1 MRGTGVVLSLLGSAG
16 VGAVWGWLAGILYGS
31 SRLPRRTIPL
41 LLFVTV
47 PVFWSVSLAGG
58 PGLLPVTGGAAVSA
72 FFVYSGWRSYLSRRF
87 GKPAGDHFGG

>member
-1 MRGTGVVLSLLGSAG
+1 MVLSLLGSAG
-16 VGAVWGWLAGILYGS
+16 FGAVWGWLAGILYGS

-58 PGLLPVTGGAAVSA
+58 PGLLPVAGGAAVSA
-72 FFVYSGWRSYLSRRF
+72 FLLFTGWRSYLSRRF
-87 GKPAGDHFGG
+87 GKPAGGHSGG